1 MESYTTL
8 GQYSAEEYIVKKS
21 RFIGYAK
28 PVKSEQDALCFI
40 EEIRKKH
47 WDATHNVYAYAL
59 REGSIKRF
67 SDDGEPQ
74 GTAGM
79 PVLNVIT
86 QEDVSDCVVVVT
98 RYFGGILLGGGG
110 LVRAYSHS
118 AKLAIDA
125 AGVVTLVPW
134 LVLNISCDYNL
145 YGKIETLIRD
155 LGGVVQDTAFTDNV
169 NISFR
174 IEKELLNSFDK
185 KLKDLTNGK
194 VDFQVVEE
202 IIAAK

>member
-47 WDATHNVYAYAL
+47 WDDTHNVYAYAL

-86 QEDVSDCVVVVT
+86 QEDISDCVVVVT

-174 IEKELLNSFDK
+174 IGKELLNSFDK

>member
-1 MESYTTL
+1 MQSYKTL
-8 GQYSAEEYIVKKS
+8 GKYTAEEYIVKKS

-28 PVKSEQDALCFI
+28 PVKSEQDAIAFV
-40 EEIRKKH
+40 EEIKKKH
-47 WDATHNVYAYAL
+47 WDATHNVYAYSIK
-59 REGSIKRF
+59 EGGIKRF

-86 QEDVSDCVVVVT
+86 QEDITDCVVVVT

-118 AKLAIDA
+118 AKLAVDG
-125 AGVVTLVPW
+125 AGIVTLVPW
-134 LVLNISCDYNL
+134 IVLSINCDYNL

-155 LGGVVQDTAFTDNV
+155 INGVISDTSFTDSV
-169 NISFR
+169 TVTFK
-174 IEKELLNSFDK
+174 IEKEHEHQFSK
-185 KLKDLTNGK
+185 KLSDLTNGK
-194 VDFQVVEE
+194 TDYSFVEE
-202 IIAAK
+202 IIGAK

>member
-1 MESYTTL
+1 MGSYTTL

-40 EEIRKKH
+40 EEIKKKH

-86 QEDVSDCVVVVT
+86 QEDISDCVVVVT

-134 LVLNISCDYNL
+134 LVLNILCDYNL

-155 LGGVVQDTAFTDNV
+155 SGGVVQDTAFTDNV
-169 NISFR
+169 NMSFR
-174 IEKELLNSFDK
+174 IEKDILNSFDK